1 MNIDF
6 IIMYI
11 SKRGH
16 GYVVVDN
23 YLTSDEIAHIM
34 HISATKHYE
43 DSKIGTS
50 VNKDKKRRKDCFLY
64 RNECDIPDRTCFE
77 RLAPVVKSELGVSVC
92 FRERWKI
99 GHYSGI
105 DNGFYNA
112 HSDTQGTGDT
122 MCYRKISV
130 VVALSHPTE
139 YVGGNLLFPTEHL
152 AFRLNRGSA
161 ILFRSELFHG
171 VTPVTE
177 GDRYVLISFLFD
189 QAGGRH
195 KLKYAPSL
203 ADYIP
208 RCSMSILPVRPFL
221 NIRDY
226 EQLVLSIGVTHED
239 PPDTATIRLIRINET
254 PSVDSVLSV
263 NRVVATEAP
272 ASVEVASASHSHSR
286 PHQQPTYILPL
297 LPDSGPGNQ
306 LVSIKEALIMS
317 HFLGRQCILPPIC
330 QHYTRGM
337 TTTGDPLFWQFEDI
351 FSYSGNDGIYLSKVT
366 TESET
371 ESAIREPKRI
381 FCFHGAYH
389 GKSLKSQRWFGLV
402 ETEPEHLVEKR
413 RFRNEADY
421 TEIRNLAEHTS
432 THPSVLCI
440 KHLFN
445 NTAISMCS
453 MNGCMECPMNPAFE
467 PIYARIC
474 AQLDFA
480 PTIKQY
486 GNHFIQRY
494 LTHETHPRFIAIH
507 MRYPDIMGTQ
517 TLADF
522 AGYDE
527 SAIHL
532 AIKQFKDHIGM
543 ADAPVFIAT
552 NNPRAV
558 RRSALR
564 DHVLYQTSDVSL
576 LSSISTLPPQ
586 SESFIEQYICTQAE
600 FFIMSPYNDY
610 SKKDEPHQRSTWS
623 SSIKDYRKYNRGLE
637 HSKYEAGCI
646 SLADLLII
654 TESLPSSPT
663 TCH

>member
-23 YLTSDEIAHIM
+23 YLTSDEIDNIM
-34 HISATKHYE
+34 RISATKQYE
-43 DSKIGTS
+43 DSKIGTT

-64 RNECDIPDRTCFE
+64 RKECDLPDQACFE
-77 RLAPVVKSELGVSVC
+77 RLAPVIETELGISVC

-99 GHYSGI
+99 GHYSGT

-112 HSDTQGTGDT
+112 HTDTQGPGDT

-161 ILFRSELFHG
+161 ILFRSEMFHG

-189 QAGGRH
+189 QAGGIH

-208 RCSMSILPVRPFL
+208 RCDLRTLAVRPFL
-221 NIRDY
+221 NMREY
-226 EQLVLSIGVTHED
+226 QQLVSYTGVTHED
-239 PPDTATIRLIRINET
+239 AHSGATPLPIPTTEST
-254 PSVDSVLSV
+254 SVDSVFSV
-263 NRVVATEAP
+263 NRVVATEASTS
-272 ASVEVASASHSHSR
+272 AEVAFASHSHHQ
-286 PHQQPTYILPL
+286 PQQPTYILPL

-306 LVSIKEALIMS
+306 IVSIKEALIMS
-317 HFLGRQCILPPIC
+317 HYLGCTCMLPPIC

-337 TTTGDPLFWQFEDI
+337 TSSGEPLFWQFEDI
-351 FSYSGNDGIYLSKVT
+351 FSYSGNDGIYLSKAT

-371 ESAIREPKRI
+371 EPAIREVNRI

-389 GKSLKSQRWFGLV
+389 GKCLKAQRWFGLG
-402 ETEPEHLVEKR
+402 ETETETEILVEKR
-413 RFRNEADY
+413 RFRSEADY
-421 TEIRNLAEHTS
+421 TEVRNYATS
-432 THPSVLCI
+432 RNSIMCI

-445 NTAISMCS
+445 NTAISTCS

-467 PIYARIC
+467 PLYARIC

-486 GNHFIQRY
+486 GNHFIQTH
-494 LTHETHPRFIAIH
+494 LTRETPPRFIAVH
-507 MRYPDIMGTQ
+507 MRYPDVMGTR

-527 SAIHL
+527 SAIDL
-532 AIKQFKDHIGM
+532 AIKQFKDHLGLT
-543 ADAPVFIAT
+543 DVPVFVAT

-564 DHVLYQTSDVSL
+564 NHVLYQTSDIS
-576 LSSISTLPPQ
+576 LSSVCSLPPQ
-586 SESFIEQYICTQAE
+586 AESFIEQYICTQAE

-623 SSIKDYRKYNRGLE
+623 SFIKDYRKYNRCLE
-637 HSKYEAGCI
+637 HGRYEAGCI
-646 SLADLLII
+646 SLAELLII
-654 TESLPSSPT
+654 ESLLSSPT
-663 TCH
+663 H